1 MLVLNKNFEGMLE
14 NSSPLNSAIL
24 VAKSLLVAEKGAAM
38 VFRRCGG
45 YRLHASSVYRANI
58 KRHKTLLFYYF
69 NTCYHLSLK
78 SEKERIHYYV
88 KMEKLA

>member
-1 MLVLNKNFEGMLE
+1 
-14 NSSPLNSAIL
+14 
-24 VAKSLLVAEKGAAM
+24 M

-88 KMEKLA
+88 KKEKISLIVRCGGYEEKKMISDFFSTIWIALHCS